1 MRQAGKR
8 DLRDIVVGV
17 FWLCHPVP
25 VAFHT
30 LAVMILALLAAWPHV
45 VWPTFVLV
53 ILAHTSMQLS
63 IAVLNDYCDRHLDA
77 ASKRG
82 KPISRGLIHPG
93 EALFIGI
100 LLFLVMIV
108 LLLFLNRLA
117 FLISL
122 LYFAFGLSY
131 NLGLKSTPLSGIIF
145 ALAIPLIPVY
155 AFAGMGHLLPIVFWL
170 VPVAALLG
178 VALNLANSLP
188 DLETDAVQRVR
199 TLAVVLGL
207 RRSFLLCPLLI
218 ALCVLLIALLVLT
231 QLTPTRVWMIIP
243 TLGIACVLLGIMF
256 LFFGPQKPASTRRLY
271 FYLVVFASFV
281 LAGGWLL
288 GAIT

>member
-1 MRQAGKR
+1 MRQVAKR
-8 DLRDIVVGV
+8 NLSDIMVGA
-17 FWLCHPVP
+17 FWLCHPIP

-30 LAVMILALLAAWPHV
+30 LAVVILALVAAWSHV
-45 VWPTFVLV
+45 IWSTFILV
-53 ILAHTSMQLS
+53 VLAHIAMQLS

-77 ASKRG
+77 ASKRE

-93 EALFIGI
+93 EALFFGI

-108 LLLFLNRLA
+108 LLLFLNSLA
-117 FLISL
+117 LLVSL

-131 NLGLKSTPLSGIIF
+131 NLGLKSTPFSGIVF

-188 DLETDAVQRVR
+188 DLETDAAQSAR

-218 ALCVLLIALLVLT
+218 ALCVALIAFLILT
-231 QLTPTRVWMIIP
+231 QFTPVHTWVVIP
-243 TLGIACVLLGIMF
+243 TLVIACVLLGIMF
-256 LFFGPQKPASTRRLY
+256 LFFGPHKPSSTRKLY
-271 FYLVVFASFV
+271 FYLVVCASFV

-288 GAIT
+288 GAIV